1 MLNTAVRYGWIAVV
15 PGLSAPFRGSC
26 KVSHRLWFSPAEYK
40 SLYEATRENAK
51 TARAQDR
58 WSAEQLHDY
67 VLFMGN
73 TGLCPD
79 EVKDLQHRDIE
90 IVRDKA
96 TGQQILVIEVRGKR
110 GIGFCKSTAGAV
122 RPYER
127 ILKRAKP
134 SDDPKAEPSY
144 LQPMDGVFLGSHVTM
159 FDNILAQNS
168 LKRDRDGKGRA
179 SYRLRHTQICMRL
192 LEGADIDQVAKN
204 CWTSVEMIEKHY
216 AAHLKNTLDAS
227 AINVRETGDSLAKN
241 QTRSRRRKRRGAD
254 LRR

>member
-90 IVRDKA
+90 IVRIRLQDSKSSLSRCVESAASVFAKA
-96 TGQQILVIEVRGKR
+96 
-110 GIGFCKSTAGAV
+110 
-122 RPYER
+122 RP
-127 ILKRAKP
+127 
-134 SDDPKAEPSY
+134 EPCA
-144 LQPMDGVFLGSHVTM
+144 PMSVF
-159 FDNILAQNS
+159 
-168 LKRDRDGKGRA
+168 
-179 SYRLRHTQICMRL
+179 
-192 LEGADIDQVAKN
+192 
-204 CWTSVEMIEKHY
+204 
-216 AAHLKNTLDAS
+216 
-227 AINVRETGDSLAKN
+227 
-241 QTRSRRRKRRGAD
+241 
-254 LRR
+254 